1 MACKNKIFLSI
12 LVGLLIN
19 TLNISKVFA
28 YKDYELSN
36 IAIYEK
42 ISPSIVSVDGKIAE
56 DEYSSGTGCIITKEG
71 LILTSKHILEGVS
84 EIKIKLYNGKE
95 LTGNIVRCFEDGS
108 DLALIKIYPQEA
120 LIPVKL
126 GNSQNV
132 KVGQKVLAIGNP
144 FGFNNTLT
152 IGIVSRI
159 DKQRNKIQTD
169 AAINPGSSGGPL
181 IDTNAEVIG
190 INQSIYNPDNNK
202 SNIGIGFAVP
212 IDTAKKFL
220 K

>member
-1 MACKNKIFLSI
+1 MLYNNKHF
-12 LVGLLIN
+12 VLLILGMF
-19 TLNISKVFA
+19 LNFFCTSYVEA
-28 YKDYELSN
+28 YKEDELSN

-42 ISPSIVSVDGKIAE
+42 ISPSIVCVDGKIAE

-95 LTGNIVRCFEDGS
+95 LTGQIVRCFDDGS
-108 DLALIKIYPQEA
+108 DLALIKIYPQET

-126 GNSQNV
+126 GSSHNV

-152 IGIVSRI
+152 VGIISRI
-159 DKQRNKIQTD
+159 DTQRNKIQTD